1 MRATSCTCP
10 RTSISAWGATPTH
23 PRLTADQSYLERTKP
38 PGYYPIY
45 INHNYGFLAYSTSM
59 QGRSAEA
66 LAASRKS
73 AQAMPTE
80 VVCGMPG
87 MDFFL
92 SEPLL
97 VMVRFGRWDAIL
109 AEPKPDAKY
118 QVLTALWHHAQG
130 MARAARGE
138 LPAAREHVAAI
149 RAIAAKVP
157 EDQLAGLNTGRS
169 VVELA
174 AKVVEARAADSEQRA
189 DAVALWQEAV
199 ALEDKLSYSEPSDW
213 FYPTRHYLG
222 AALLDRGQAREAE
235 AVYRADLERNPKNG
249 WALYGVYRA
258 LDAQKKKSAAL
269 RAEQEFKAAWKDADI
284 AITRSAY

>member
-1 MRATSCTCP
+1 MPAHIYQRVGRYADASEANRRA
-10 RTSISAWGATPTH
+10 
-23 PRLTADQSYLERTKP
+23 LTADQSYLERTKP